1 MSSLDHDKS
10 IARFLVNVLGIF
22 DNRLMSLEKAKSAE
36 QSTRDR
42 MNMYEYSIEKVRAS
56 ACKLC
61 ITNIFDVL

>member
-42 MNMYEYSIEKVRAS
+42 MNM
-56 ACKLC
+56 
-61 ITNIFDVL
+61 